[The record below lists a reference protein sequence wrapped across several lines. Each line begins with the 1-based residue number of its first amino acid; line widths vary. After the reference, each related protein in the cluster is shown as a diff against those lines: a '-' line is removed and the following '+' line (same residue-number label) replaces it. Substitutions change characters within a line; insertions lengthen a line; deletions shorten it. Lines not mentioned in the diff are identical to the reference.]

1 MSSDFFGGIFDFN
14 RDGKTDFSEK
24 FLGFMIMQDMMNTEN
39 EDNDLDELDE
49 FDDSEQE

>member
-24 FLGFMIMQDMMNTEN
+24 FLGFMIMQDMMNSE
-39 EDNDLDELDE
+39 EDDNDFDE
-49 FDDSEQE
+49 FDNSDQE